1 MTAKTPISRVGTL
14 PDSPWTEEMLRESAT
29 QFQLLFENNPH
40 PMWITD
46 LDTLRFLAVNDAA
59 IQHYGYSG
67 EEFLAMTLKDIS
79 PPEDTPAL
87 LEGISR
93 PTHGLD
99 RAGTWRH
106 LTKDGTLLEVE
117 LTSHTV
123 SFAGRRAAL
132 ALAHDITERR
142 RAERSL
148 KESEEH
154 YRAVVENVGDAI
166 VITVDTTPV
175 FANKAF
181 LALHGLNDMSQ
192 ALGSSFEQFIVPDDA
207 PLVKERMLAR
217 QRSDPGASVYE
228 YRIRRAD
235 GDIRTVQASSVAI
248 THKGEPAV
256 LAVLRDITERK
267 HADAALR
274 RAHEELERG
283 VQERTVE
290 LSQAIEILQEQIAE
304 RHKAEDHL
312 RRSQEQLH
320 ALSTRLLSMLEEERI
335 RIARETHDEL
345 GQALTALKIAL
356 AWIRQRLPA
365 DQKPVQ
371 DKADQM
377 AHLID
382 TTVQAIRRIATELR
396 PRVLDDLGL
405 VAALEWHVREFQ
417 DRTGVACA
425 FTSSPEDIVVDPARA
440 TTLFRICQE
449 ALTNVAR
456 HANATRID
464 LSLTQV
470 GAALCLEVR
479 DNGRGIP
486 EEAMAD
492 PKSLGL
498 MGMRERVLPWGGAIH
513 IRGIQ
518 GRGTVVSVHIPLG
531 KKEAGLS
538 GAPP

>member
-1 MTAKTPISRVGTL
+1 MTAKTPISRVETL
-14 PDSPWTEEMLRESAT
+14 PDRPWTGEMLRESAT

-46 LDTLRFLAVNDAA
+46 LETLRFLAVNDAA

-79 PPEDTPAL
+79 PPEDIPAL
-87 LEGISR
+87 LESISR
-93 PTHGLD
+93 PTHGVD

-117 LTSHTV
+117 LTSHTL
-123 SFAGRRAAL
+123 SFTGRRAAL
-132 ALAHDITERR
+132 VLAHDITERR

-148 KESEEH
+148 QESEEH
-154 YRAVVENVGDAI
+154 YRAVAENVADAI
-166 VITVDTTPV
+166 VITVGTTPV
-175 FANKAF
+175 FANKVF
-181 LALHGLNDMSQ
+181 LALHGLDDMSQ
-192 ALGSSFEQFIVPDDA
+192 ALGSSLEQLIVSDDA
-207 PLVKERMLAR
+207 PLAKERMLAR
-217 QRSDPGASVYE
+217 QRGDPGAGVYE

-235 GDIRTVQASSVAI
+235 GDVRTVQVSSVAI

-267 HADAALR
+267 HAEAAFR
-274 RAHEELERG
+274 RAQEELERG
-283 VQERTVE
+283 VQERTAE
-290 LSQAIEILQEQIAE
+290 LSQAIEILQEQISE
-304 RHKAEDHL
+304 RHKAEDDL
-312 RRSQEQLH
+312 RKSQEQLH
-320 ALSTRLLSMLEEERI
+320 ALSTRLLSMLEEERT
-335 RIARETHDEL
+335 RIAREIHDEL

-356 AWIRQRLPA
+356 AWIRQRLPT
-365 DQKPVQ
+365 DQKPLL

-377 AHLID
+377 THLID
-382 TTVQAIRRIATELR
+382 TTVQAVRRIATELR
-396 PRVLDDLGL
+396 PGVLDDLGL

-417 DRTGVACA
+417 ERTGIACA
-425 FTSSPEDIVVDPARA
+425 FTRSPEDIMVDPARA

-464 LSLTQV
+464 LILTQV
-470 GAALCLEVR
+470 GAALRLEVR
-479 DNGRGIP
+479 DDGRGIP
-486 EEAMAD
+486 KEAVAD

-498 MGMRERVLPWGGAIH
+498 MGMRERVLPWGGDVH

-518 GRGTVVSVHIPLG
+518 GRGTVVNVHIPLG

-538 GAPP
+538 GASS

>member
-1 MTAKTPISRVGTL
+1 
-14 PDSPWTEEMLRESAT
+14 
-29 QFQLLFENNPH
+29 LFEHNPH
-40 PMWITD
+40 PTWITD
-46 LDTLRFLAVNDAA
+46 LETLRFLAVNAAA
-59 IQHYGYSG
+59 IHLYGYSG

-79 PPEDTPAL
+79 SPEDMPGL
-87 LEGISR
+87 LEPIAG
-93 PTHGLD
+93 PTHGVD
-99 RAGTWRH
+99 RPGTRKH
-106 LTKDGTLLEVE
+106 LKKDGTLLEVE
-117 LTSHTV
+117 LTWHTA

-132 ALAHDITERR
+132 VLAYDITEGR

-148 KESEEH
+148 QESEER
-154 YRAVVENVGDAI
+154 YRAVVENVADAI
-166 VITVDTTPV
+166 VITVDAKLV
-175 FANKAF
+175 FANRAF
-181 LALHGLNDMSQ
+181 LALHGLEDGAQ
-192 ALGSSFEQFIVPDDA
+192 ALGSSIEQWIAPSDA
-207 PLVKERMLAR
+207 PLVKERMLVR
-217 QRSDPGASVYE
+217 RRGDPGAAVYE

-235 GDIRTVQASSVAI
+235 GAVRTVQASSVAI

-256 LAVLRDITERK
+256 LAVLRDISDRK

-290 LSQAIEILQEQIAE
+290 LSRAIEILQEQIAE

-365 DQKPVQ
+365 DQKPVH

-396 PRVLDDLGL
+396 PRILDDLGL

-417 DRTGVACA
+417 ERTGVACA
-425 FTSSPEDIVVDPARA
+425 FTTSPEDIVVDPSRA

-479 DNGRGIP
+479 DDGRGIS
-486 EEAMAD
+486 EEAVTD

-498 MGMRERVLPWGGAIH
+498 MGMRERVLPWGGAVD
-513 IRGIQ
+513 IRGIR

-531 KKEAGLS
+531 KEKADLS
-538 GAPP
+538 GAPS

>member
-1 MTAKTPISRVGTL
+1 MTAQAPISRVGML
-14 PDSPWTEEMLRESAT
+14 PDRPWTAEMLRESAT
-29 QFQLLFENNPH
+29 QLQWLFDHNPQ
-40 PMWITD
+40 PMWFTD
-46 LDTLRFLAVNDAA
+46 LETLRFLAVNDAA
-59 IQHYGYSG
+59 IQLYGYSG
-67 EEFLAMTLKDIS
+67 DEFVTMTLRDIS
-79 PPEDTPAL
+79 PPEDMPGL
-87 LEGISR
+87 LESITK
-93 PTHGLD
+93 PAHGVD
-99 RAGTWRH
+99 RVRTRKH
-106 LTKDGTLLEVE
+106 FTKDGTLLEVE

-132 ALAHDITERR
+132 VLAHDITERR

-148 KESEEH
+148 KESEDH
-154 YRAVVENVGDAI
+154 YRAVVENVADAI
-166 VITVDTTPV
+166 VITVDTTLV

-181 LALHGLNDMSQ
+181 LALHGLADMSQ
-192 ALGSSFEQFIVPDDA
+192 ALGSSIEQWIAPSDA
-207 PLVKERMLAR
+207 PLVKERMVGR
-217 QRSDPGASVYE
+217 RRGDPGASVYE
-228 YRIRRAD
+228 YRIRSAD
-235 GDIRTVQASSVAI
+235 GDVRTVQASSVAI

-256 LAVLRDITERK
+256 LAVLRDITDRK
-267 HADAALR
+267 HAETALR

-290 LSQAIEILQEQIAE
+290 LSRAIEILQEQIAE

-320 ALSTRLLSMLEEERI
+320 ALSNRLLSILEEERI

-365 DQKPVQ
+365 DQKPVH

-417 DRTGVACA
+417 ERTGVACA
-425 FTSSPEDIVVDPARA
+425 FTTSPEDIVVDPGRA

-470 GAALCLEVR
+470 GGALCLEVR
-479 DNGRGIP
+479 DDGRGIS
-486 EEAMAD
+486 EEAVTG

-498 MGMRERVLPWGGAIH
+498 MGMRERVLPWGGMVD

-518 GRGTVVSVHIPLG
+518 GKGTVVSVRIPLG
-531 KKEAGLS
+531 KEEVHLS
-538 GAPP
+538 GASL